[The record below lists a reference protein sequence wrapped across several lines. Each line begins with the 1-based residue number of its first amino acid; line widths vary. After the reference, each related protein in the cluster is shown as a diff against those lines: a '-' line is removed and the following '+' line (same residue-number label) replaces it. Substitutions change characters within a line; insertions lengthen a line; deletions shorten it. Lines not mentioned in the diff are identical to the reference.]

1 MRILETGMFPAGDT
15 RGQLKT
21 HLSHPNHPAVLPL
34 PALPVPPSDQ
44 SRVWSL
50 LLHFRAFCPGSCSVT
65 GFCFAGGTEGAKQAA
80 RTPVPPL
87 RAATRY
93 LSARPLAPGSLP
105 APRGA
110 VSPPYL
116 PLPPRSG
123 ARRPCPR
130 PPSPPR
136 SALPRSELP
145 VCAARGQPLPNNG
158 AAAFPSNET
167 TALKVLGAG
176 KEGRRRRAEPC
187 RVRPC
192 RVQPRSATLASAEPQ
207 SCSRARTSPSPY
219 SAEDVASR
227 PVPSHPVPS
236 VLWARGR
243 SPRRMPGAP
252 RRLQHEGRT
261 GT

>member
-15 RGQLKT
+15 RGQLKP

-65 GFCFAGGTEGAKQAA
+65 GFCCAGGTEGAKQAT

-93 LSARPLAPGSLP
+93 LSARPLAPSSLP

-130 PPSPPR
+130 PPPPPPPLR
-136 SALPRSELP
+136 SAPLGASCLRCPRTAAPEQWGCGFPKQRDNGPQSSRSRERGQTAP
-145 VCAARGQPLPNNG
+145 SRAVPCAALQRAAPERNAGFGRAPKLQPRPDVAVPLQRGG
-158 AAAFPSNET
+158 
-167 TALKVLGAG
+167 
-176 KEGRRRRAEPC
+176 C
-187 RVRPC
+187 RVP
-192 RVQPRSATLASAEPQ
+192 
-207 SCSRARTSPSPY
+207 
-219 SAEDVASR
+219 SR
-227 PVPSHPVPS
+227 PVPSRPVCAVGTGSQPPED
-236 VLWARGR
+236 ARC
-243 SPRRMPGAP
+243 PPKAAA
-252 RRLQHEGRT
+252 
-261 GT
+261 

>member
-15 RGQLKT
+15 RGQLKP

-65 GFCFAGGTEGAKQAA
+65 GFCCAGGTEGAKQAA

-93 LSARPLAPGSLP
+93 LSARPLAPSSLP

-130 PPSPPR
+130 PPSPPPPAPLCPAR
-136 SALPRSELP
+136 SFLFALPADSRSRTMGLRLSQ
-145 VCAARGQPLPNNG
+145 ATRQR
-158 AAAFPSNET
+158 PSKFSEPGER
-167 TALKVLGAG
+167 ADG
-176 KEGRRRRAEPC
+176 AEP
-187 RVRPC
+187 
-192 RVQPRSATLASAEPQ
+192 
-207 SCSRARTSPSPY
+207 SRAVCGPAACS
-219 SAEDVASR
+219 
-227 PVPSHPVPS
+227 
-236 VLWARGR
+236 
-243 SPRRMPGAP
+243 PGA
-252 RRLQHEGRT
+252 
-261 GT
+261 